1 MCINGKPR
9 RDPVTSSSSLRG
21 TTDHHHTQNICGW
34 FLPFLIFF
42 IFYFYTFFFLFLFG
56 LFKLLK
62 LRKRNDFDPTESG
75 GILSLSL
82 SFLKAFFTTSSN
94 ARVEEGGFSLWRH
107 YFIEIRRLFKKGN
120 VSNNMAL
127 TSPSSRPG
135 VLPVERQWSQTIAK
149 QQDTT
154 RERSWKRRNGQEERE
169 REKLIENEKKKRT
182 VISFVS

>member
-154 RERSWKRRNGQEERE
+154 REKLKETKWTGGERKRKVDR
-169 REKLIENEKKKRT
+169 KWKKKRT

>member
-1 MCINGKPR
+1 MTP
-9 RDPVTSSSSLRG
+9 L
-21 TTDHHHTQNICGW
+21 HHHHHYAARPTIIIPKT
-34 FLPFLIFF
+34 FVVDFYLFSFF
-42 IFYFYTFFFLFLFG
+42 YFFFLYIFFLFG

-135 VLPVERQWSQTIAK
+135 VLPVERQ
-149 QQDTT
+149 
-154 RERSWKRRNGQEERE
+154 
-169 REKLIENEKKKRT
+169 
-182 VISFVS
+182 

>member
-1 MCINGKPR
+1 MTP
-9 RDPVTSSSSLRG
+9 L
-21 TTDHHHTQNICGW
+21 HHHHHYAARPTIIIPKTFVVDFYLFSF
-34 FLPFLIFF
+34 FLFF
-42 IFYFYTFFFLFLFG
+42 IFIHFFFFFFLAYSSYWSWENETISTRQSPGGYYLF
-56 LFKLLK
+56 
-62 LRKRNDFDPTESG
+62 
-75 GILSLSL
+75 L